1 MTDLR
6 GWGLSEQHLLPDV
19 VVAFVD
25 GELASTAHSRAT
37 AHLARCP
44 LCASEAVYQQQV
56 RHAVRTAGTPSC
68 ASSLLDKLRA
78 IPQEVDLPSAPDG
91 LAMTEDGQLVTV
103 LRPDRMAA
111 SGSFGSGPRI
121 GETRPFGSG
130 STVLGRMVSGRR
142 ARHGAGVVV
151 SGLMISALVFVAP
164 TGEPS
169 PQNRPTSPR
178 VAGAP
183 TVASAVEPVTAVGPL
198 QADENDRLDLLRSVP
213 NDR

>member
-44 LCASEAVYQQQV
+44 ICAAEAAYQQQV
-56 RHAVRTAGTPSC
+56 RHAVRTAGMPSC
-68 ASSLLDKLRA
+68 ASGLLDKLRA

-103 LRPDRMAA
+103 LRPDRAAA
-111 SGSFGSGPRI
+111 SGAFGSGPRL
-121 GETRPFGSG
+121 GATPPLGAGSN
-130 STVLGRMVSGRR
+130 VLGRMVTGRR

-164 TGEPS
+164 TGEPT
-169 PQNRPTSPR
+169 PQTRPTSPR
-178 VAGAP
+178 VAGSP
-183 TVASAVEPVTAVGPL
+183 TVASAVQAVTAVSPL

-213 NDR
+213 NGR